1 MGATSCNEQADQKN
15 KGYGR
20 HTSTIRDFSCVL
32 FSPFV
37 SPDLDKAA
45 QTTLTVVTDWC
56 LSA

>member
-20 HTSTIRDFSCVL
+20 HTSTIRGFSCVL

-37 SPDLDKAA
+37 SLDLAKAA
-45 QTTLTVVTDWC
+45 QTTLTVVNHE
-56 LSA
+56 S